1 MKLIKT
7 MASSLI
13 AIGLFINQAMAE
25 DYIIDVKGAHASV
38 QFKASHLGYSY
49 VVGRFNTFEGTFSY
63 DESDPSAS
71 SVNVTIDAT
80 SLDTNHAERDK
91 HLRSSD
97 FLETDTHPIISF
109 VSTSVTPGDENN
121 IAITGDL
128 SIHGITKSVV
138 LDAVHIGNGK
148 DPWGG
153 YRRGFEG
160 TTTLAVENFGLPAW
174 VGEIEI
180 TVIAEGIQQ

>member
-1 MKLIKT
+1 MKSIKT
-7 MASSLI
+7 IAFSLI
-13 AIGLFINQAMAE
+13 AMGLFINQAIAE
-25 DYIIDVKGAHASV
+25 DYVIDAKGAHASV
-38 QFKASHLGYSY
+38 QFKASHLGFSY
-49 VVGRFNTFEGTFSY
+49 VIGRFNTFEGTFSY
-63 DESDPSAS
+63 DESDPSIS

-80 SLDTNHAERDK
+80 SVDTNHAERDK

-97 FLETDTHPIISF
+97 FLETDTHPLITF
-109 VSTSVTPGDENN
+109 VSTSVAAGTDDN

-138 LDAVHIGNGK
+138 LNAVHVGKGK

-153 YRRGFEG
+153 YRSGFEG
-160 TTTLAVENFGLPAW
+160 ATTVAAEDFGLPEW

-180 TVIAEGIQQ
+180 TVIAEGIRQ

>member
-1 MKLIKT
+1 MAFSLVAMGLI
-7 MASSLI
+7 
-13 AIGLFINQAMAE
+13 INQAMAE
-25 DYIIDVKGAHASV
+25 DYVIDAKGAHASV

-49 VVGRFNTFEGTFSY
+49 VIGRFNTFEGTFSY
-63 DESDPSAS
+63 DESDPSTS

-80 SLDTNHAERDK
+80 SVDTNHAERDK

-97 FLETDTHPIISF
+97 FLETDVHPLITF
-109 VSTSVTPGDENN
+109 VSSSVTAGTDDS

-128 SIHGITKSVV
+128 SIHGITKTVV
-138 LDAVHIGNGK
+138 LDAVHVGNGK

-153 YRRGFEG
+153 YRRGVEG
-160 TTTLAVENFGLPAW
+160 TTAVAVEDFGLPAW

-180 TVIAEGIQQ
+180 TVIAEGIRQ

>member
-1 MKLIKT
+1 MKLVKT
-7 MASSLI
+7 ISCSLVGMGLLI
-13 AIGLFINQAMAE
+13 GQAIAE
-25 DYIIDVKGAHASV
+25 DYVIDTKGAHASV

-49 VVGRFNTFEGTFSY
+49 VIGRFNTFEGTFSY
-63 DESDPSAS
+63 DESDPATS
-71 SVNVTIDAT
+71 SVNVTIDAA
-80 SLDTNHAERDK
+80 SLDSNHAERDK

-109 VSTSVTPGDENN
+109 VSTGVEAGTEDSL
-121 IAITGDL
+121 AITGDL

-138 LDAVHIGNGK
+138 LDTVHIGNGK

-160 TTTLAVENFGLPAW
+160 STTVAAEDFGLPAW
-174 VGEIEI
+174 VGDVEI
-180 TVIAEGIQQ
+180 TAIVEGIRQ

>member
-7 MASSLI
+7 ISFSLI
-13 AIGLFINQAMAE
+13 AMGLSINQVMAE
-25 DYIIDVKGAHASV
+25 DYVIDTKGAHASV

-49 VVGRFNTFEGTFSY
+49 VIGRFNTFEGTFSY
-63 DESDPSAS
+63 DENDPAAS

-80 SLDTNHAERDK
+80 SVDTNHAERDK

-109 VSTSVTPGDENN
+109 ISTGVAPGTENDM
-121 IAITGDL
+121 AITGDL

-138 LDAVHIGNGK
+138 LDVVQIGNGK

-160 TTTLAVENFGLPAW
+160 TTTVAVENFGLPEW

-180 TVIAEGIQQ
+180 TVIAEGILQ